1 MQVGQRARVLSSR
14 GRTAACYQRRVIELA
29 AVTCA
34 YDRTPVARKVTLT
47 VAAGELVAIVGP
59 NGAGKTSLLRVVAG
73 LLRPS
78 AGSVRVGGR
87 DPFATPR
94 RELARGLAYLPQRY
108 ELAFPF
114 TALEVALMGR
124 YAHQRGPG
132 LERAVDVD
140 AAMVALARV
149 DAAALAERRF
159 DTLSGG
165 ERRRVLLAQ
174 ALCQGA
180 RAIMLDE
187 PTAALDPAHAIAVMN
202 ALGVER
208 DRGAA
213 ILLVTHDLD
222 LAARHA
228 DRVLVLSG
236 GRTLAL
242 GAPLDVFARADVAAG
257 FGATLHVGAL
267 PDGGRFV
274 VAR

>member
-1 MQVGQRARVLSSR
+1 M
-14 GRTAACYQRRVIELA
+14 IELA
-29 AVTCA
+29 SVSCA
-34 YDRTPVARKVTLT
+34 YDRAPVVDDVSVTI
-47 VAAGELVAIVGP
+47 AAGELVAVVGP
-59 NGAGKTSLLRVVAG
+59 NGAGKTSLLRAAAG
-73 LLRPS
+73 LMRPR
-78 AGSVRVGGR
+78 AGTVRVDGR
-87 DPFATPR
+87 DPFTTPR
-94 RELARGLAYLPQRY
+94 RALARTLAYLPQRY

-132 LERAVDVD
+132 LDRTADLD
-140 AAMVALARV
+140 AAMAALARV

-180 RAIMLDE
+180 RAILLDE

-208 DRGAA
+208 DGGGA
-213 ILLVTHDLD
+213 IVVVTHDLD

>member
-1 MQVGQRARVLSSR
+1 M
-14 GRTAACYQRRVIELA
+14 CYQRRVIELV

-34 YDRTPVARKVTLT
+34 YDRTPVVREVSLQ

-59 NGAGKTSLLRVVAG
+59 NGAGKTSLLRVTAG
-73 LLRPS
+73 LLRPG
-78 AGSVRVGGR
+78 AGQARVAGR
-87 DPFATPR
+87 DPATTPR
-94 RELARGLAYLPQRY
+94 RELARSLAYLPQRY

-132 LERAVDVD
+132 LERAVDVEAATAALERLD
-140 AAMVALARV
+140 AGALAT
-149 DAAALAERRF
+149 RRF

-180 RAIMLDE
+180 RAIVLDE
-187 PTAALDPAHAIAVMN
+187 PTAALDPAHAIAVMS
-202 ALGVER
+202 ALATER
-208 DRGAA
+208 TVGAA

-222 LAARHA
+222 LAARYA
-228 DRVLVLSG
+228 DRVLVLAG
-236 GRTLAL
+236 GRALAV
-242 GAPLDVFARADVAAG
+242 GAPLEVFARPDVAAG

-267 PDGGRFV
+267 ADGGRFV

>member
-1 MQVGQRARVLSSR
+1 
-14 GRTAACYQRRVIELA
+14 VIELA

-34 YDRTPVARKVTLT
+34 YDRAPVVQDVSLT
-47 VAAGELVAIVGP
+47 VAAGELVAVVGP
-59 NGAGKTSLLRVVAG
+59 NGAGKTSLLRAAAG
-73 LLRPS
+73 LLRPR
-78 AGSVRVGGR
+78 AGAVRVDGR
-87 DPFATPR
+87 DPAAIRR
-94 RELARGLAYLPQRY
+94 RELARALAYLPQRY

-132 LERAVDVD
+132 LDG
-140 AAMVALARV
+140 AADLAAATAALVRV
-149 DAAALAERRF
+149 DAADLAERRF

-180 RAIMLDE
+180 RAILLDE
-187 PTAALDPAHAIAVMN
+187 PTAALDPAHAIAVMA
-202 ALGVER
+202 ALAVER
-208 DRGAA
+208 DRGGA

-228 DRVLVLSG
+228 DRVLVLSA

-242 GAPLDVFARADVAAG
+242 GPPLDVFARPEVAAG

>member
-1 MQVGQRARVLSSR
+1 M
-14 GRTAACYQRRVIELA
+14 IELA

-34 YDRTPVARKVTLT
+34 YDRTPVVQDVSLA

-59 NGAGKTSLLRVVAG
+59 NGAGKTSLLRVAAG

-78 AGSVRVGGR
+78 AGQARIAGR
-87 DPFATPR
+87 DPATTAR
-94 RELARGLAYLPQRY
+94 RALAHDLAYLPQRY

-132 LERAVDVD
+132 LERAVDLE
-140 AAMVALARV
+140 AAQAALARV
-149 DAAALAERRF
+149 DAAPLAERRF

-180 RAIMLDE
+180 RAVILDE
-187 PTAALDPAHAIAVMN
+187 PTAALDPAHAIAVMA
-202 ALGVER
+202 ALTVER
-208 DRGAA
+208 DRGGA

-222 LAARHA
+222 LAARYA

-236 GRTLAL
+236 GRTLAA
-242 GAPLDVFARADVAAG
+242 GPPLDVFARPEVAAG
-257 FGATLHVGAL
+257 FGATLHVGSL

>member
-1 MQVGQRARVLSSR
+1 VIARAW
-14 GRTAACYQRRVIELA
+14 RTPGGAAAGGAWYQERVIELA
-29 AVTCA
+29 SVTCA
-34 YDRTPVARKVTLT
+34 YERTPVVDDVSL
-47 VAAGELVAIVGP
+47 VVGGGELVAVVGP
-59 NGAGKTSLLRVVAG
+59 NGAGKTSLLRAAAG

-78 AGSVRVGGR
+78 AGRVRIDGR
-87 DPFATPR
+87 DPAAPPR
-94 RELARGLAYLPQRY
+94 RQLARALAYLPQRY

-132 LERAVDVD
+132 LDRAADLE
-140 AAMVALARV
+140 AAHAALVRV
-149 DAAALAERRF
+149 DAASLAERRF

-180 RAIMLDE
+180 RAILLDE
-187 PTAALDPAHAIAVMN
+187 PTAALDPAHAIAVM
-202 ALGVER
+202 ATLGVER
-208 DRGAA
+208 DRGGA

-222 LAARHA
+222 LAALHA

-236 GRTLAL
+236 GRTVAL
-242 GAPLDVFARADVAAG
+242 GPPLAVFARADVAAG
-257 FGATLHVGAL
+257 FGATLHVGSLAG
-267 PDGGRFV
+267 GGRFV

>member
-1 MQVGQRARVLSSR
+1 MGV
-14 GRTAACYQRRVIELA
+14 CYQRRVIELE

-34 YDRTPVARKVTLT
+34 YDRTPVVREVSLS

-59 NGAGKTSLLRVVAG
+59 NGAGKTSLLRVAAG
-73 LLRPS
+73 LLRPG
-78 AGSVRVGGR
+78 AGSARIDGR
-87 DPFATPR
+87 DPMATPR
-94 RELARGLAYLPQRY
+94 KELARSLAYLPQRY

-132 LERAVDVD
+132 LERTVDVD
-140 AAMVALARV
+140 AAVAALARV
-149 DAAALAERRF
+149 DAAPLAERRF

-180 RAIMLDE
+180 RAIILDE
-187 PTAALDPAHAIAVMN
+187 PTAALDPAHAIAVMA
-202 ALGVER
+202 ALVAER
-208 DRGAA
+208 DAGAA
-213 ILLVTHDLD
+213 LVLVTHDLD
-222 LAARHA
+222 LAARYA
-228 DRVLVLSG
+228 DKVLVLAD
-236 GRTLAL
+236 GRALAV

-257 FGATLHVGAL
+257 FGATLNVGAL
-267 PDGGRFV
+267 ADGGRFV